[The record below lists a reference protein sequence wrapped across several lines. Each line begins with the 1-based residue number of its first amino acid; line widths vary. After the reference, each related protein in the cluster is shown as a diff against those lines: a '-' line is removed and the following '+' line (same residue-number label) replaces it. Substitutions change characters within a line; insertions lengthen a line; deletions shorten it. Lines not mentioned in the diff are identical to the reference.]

1 MLKNI
6 FLITFITF
14 TILSGGCNKS
24 NPAENNSSTN
34 PPPQIKNGWQLVW
47 SDEFNYNGHPDSTKW
62 TYDVGNNGWGNN
74 ELEYY
79 TRNRLQNAR
88 VADSVLIIEAD
99 SESYN
104 GSNYTS
110 ARLVSTG
117 TGNWTYGRFEVKAK
131 IPFGRGTWPAIW
143 MLPTQWTYGNGG
155 WPDNG
160 EIDIMEHVGYDPEV
174 IHASIHCDNS
184 NATSTLR
191 VNDATA
197 AFHVYAMEW
206 SKDTINIYVDSTK
219 YFTYINNHTGY
230 QSWPFDKDF
239 HFVLNLAVGGN
250 WGGLYGVDP
259 TVFPQQLVID
269 YVRAYKKV
277 TQ

>member
-1 MLKNI
+1 MKLKNAL
-6 FLITFITF
+6 LILLAIISFFYGCKKSAPTENQPVTQPTK
-14 TILSGGCNKS
+14 TI
-24 NPAENNSSTN
+24 
-34 PPPQIKNGWQLVW
+34 NGWTLVW
-47 SDEFNYNGHPDSTKW
+47 SDEFNYNGLPDSTKW
-62 TYDVGNNGWGNN
+62 TYDVGNSGWGNK

-79 TRNRLQNAR
+79 TRSRLKNAR
-88 VADSVLIIEAD
+88 VQDSVLIIEAD
-99 SESYN
+99 SESYQ

-110 ARLVSTG
+110 ARLVSVG
-117 TGNWTYGRFEVKAK
+117 TGNWTYGRFEVRAML
-131 IPFGRGTWPAIW
+131 PYGRGTWPAIW

-184 NATSTLR
+184 NATNTLY
-191 VNDATA
+191 VKDATA

-206 SKDTINIYVDSTK
+206 SQDTISIFVDSTK
-219 YFTYINNHTGY
+219 YFTYVNNHSGY

-239 HFVLNLAVGGN
+239 HFILNLAVGGT

-259 TVFPQQLVID
+259 TVFPQKMIID
-269 YVRAYKKV
+269 YVRAYKKS
-277 TQ
+277 Q